1 MRQRVLGL
9 RSFVRCSVL
18 AVALASLGIACA
30 GDLDDADPDHH
41 AQGDEERLGTTS
53 TALVASD
60 PVSAAVTGSC
70 STTSVKGL
78 ATQLVE
84 EIQCLRPGTMKGID
98 TIPGLELGSAV
109 FPFLQAPAADAL
121 VAAQK
126 ARGVTMTI
134 NSALRALPQQYL
146 LYRWYQTGRCNIRLA
161 ARPGRSNHESA
172 IALDINDNAAWRA
185 AMQNTGFRWFGAND
199 PVHYDF
205 AAGGTVD
212 LRGLSIRAFQR
223 LWNRNNPDDPV
234 AEDGVYGAMTEQRL
248 ARSPVG
254 GFAKGAPCNETPRP
268 GEEPT
273 PRSPEEVPDGEPD
286 GEKSGGFSNSRSRAP
301 GAESGCAVGV
311 ARSAPGAPGALAL
324 LTLILAAVSAASRRR
339 R

>member
-1 MRQRVLGL
+1 MTQRVLGL
-9 RSFVRCSVL
+9 RSFVRLSVL
-18 AVALASLGIACA
+18 SVAFASLGIACA
-30 GDLDDADPDHH
+30 SDLDDADPDYH
-41 AQGDEERLGTTS
+41 AHGDEETLGTTS
-53 TALVASD
+53 SALVATD

-70 STTSVKGL
+70 STTSVRGL
-78 ATQLVE
+78 ATQLVD

-98 TIPGLELGSAV
+98 KVPGLELGRAV

-126 ARGVTMTI
+126 ARGVTMTV

-161 ARPGRSNHESA
+161 APPGRSNHESA
-172 IALDINDNAAWRA
+172 IALDINDNAAWRT
-185 AMQNTGFRWFGAND
+185 AMQNAGFRWFGAND

-212 LRGLSIRAFQR
+212 LRGLSVRAFQR
-223 LWNRNNPDDPV
+223 LWNRNNPDDLIV
-234 AEDGVYGAMTEQRL
+234 EDGIYGGMTEQRL

-254 GFAKGAPCNETPRP
+254 GFAKGAQCNEMPSP
-268 GEEPT
+268 EEEPT
-273 PRSPEEVPDGEPD
+273 PRSPEPEEGPDGEPD
-286 GEKSGGFSNSRSRAP
+286 EERSGGFHNSRNRAP

-311 ARSAPGAPGALAL
+311 TRSGAPGGLVLAL
-324 LTLILAAVSAASRRR
+324 GLVLSAASRRR
-339 R
+339 RR